1 MMSTDSSPPSG
12 ALHGDAALLNPDQA
26 RAVVGL
32 VEGAPAVRRRYQF
45 FVWTQTQMQ
54 ALLPHQLLV
63 CGAYQRQRRGL
74 VLDAF
79 HNIVL
84 PAELL
89 QALTDPAGPLL
100 AALLQAWL
108 NGRGQPVAV
117 PLAGLAGD
125 GGAAAPVAQHM
136 LGTLRWTH
144 LLVHASS
151 RPQRLAEVETLFIV
165 SATDLLDVHQRA
177 HRCACLDVLL
187 PHLHSTWQRTV
198 ATELELQAGRPPPA
212 GAGGPGAPARAAV
225 VDAPRERGAVTAR
238 EQQILQG
245 MREGLSNQAIGALL
259 GISPLT
265 AKNHVQ
271 KILRKLQ
278 ASNRAQAVALALARQ
293 LIDAAGT
300 APANMST
307 PPRVDRP
314 ADDGPPQP
322 A

>member
-1 MMSTDSSPPSG
+1 MMSTESPPSPG

-100 AALLQAWL
+100 SALLQAWL

-117 PLAGLAGD
+117 PLAALVDA

-151 RPQRLAEVETLFIV
+151 RPQRLAEVETLFVV
-165 SATDLLDVHQRA
+165 SATGLLDAAQRD

-198 ATELELQAGRPPPA
+198 ATELDLQAGRPVSTA
-212 GAGGPGAPARAAV
+212 AGGPGAPVRAAV
-225 VDAPRERGAVTAR
+225 ADAPRERGAVTAR

-245 MREGLSNQAIGALL
+245 VREGLSNQAIGDLL

-265 AKNHVQ
+265 VKNHVQ

-278 ASNRAQAVALALARQ
+278 ASNRAQAVALALGRQ
-293 LIDAAGT
+293 LIDASGSAQAATPPPPRQPGGEPAGT
-300 APANMST
+300 P
-307 PPRVDRP
+307 
-314 ADDGPPQP
+314 
-322 A
+322 

>member
-1 MMSTDSSPPSG
+1 
-12 ALHGDAALLNPDQA
+12 
-26 RAVVGL
+26 VGL

-45 FVWTQTQMQ
+45 FGWTQTQVQ

-79 HNIVL
+79 HNVVL

-100 AALLQAWL
+100 TALLQAWL
-108 NGRGQPVAV
+108 GGRGQPVAV
-117 PLAGLAGD
+117 PLAALAGAD
-125 GGAAAPVAQHM
+125 DAAAPMARHM

-144 LLVHASS
+144 LLVHACS
-151 RPQRLAEVETLFIV
+151 RPQRLAEIETLFIV
-165 SATDLLDVHQRA
+165 SASGLLDVQQRA

-187 PHLHSTWQRTV
+187 PHLHSTWLRTV
-198 ATELELQAGRPPPA
+198 ATELELQAGRPAVAGSGAPGGAAGRGQVPA
-212 GAGGPGAPARAAV
+212 G
-225 VDAPRERGAVTAR
+225 DAPRERGGVTAR

-245 MREGLSNQAIGALL
+245 VREGLSNQAIGDLL

-265 AKNHVQ
+265 VKNHVQ

-278 ASNRAQAVALALARQ
+278 ASNRAQAVALALGRQ
-293 LIDAAGT
+293 LIDTAGT
-300 APANMST
+300 SRRSTAAAP
-307 PPRVDRP
+307 PP
-314 ADDGPPQP
+314 AGHSDDDTMTER
-322 A
+322 

>member
-1 MMSTDSSPPSG
+1 
-12 ALHGDAALLNPDQA
+12 
-26 RAVVGL
+26 
-32 VEGAPAVRRRYQF
+32 
-45 FVWTQTQMQ
+45 
-54 ALLPHQLLV
+54 
-63 CGAYQRQRRGL
+63 
-74 VLDAF
+74 
-79 HNIVL
+79 
-84 PAELL
+84 
-89 QALTDPAGPLL
+89 
-100 AALLQAWL
+100 
-108 NGRGQPVAV
+108 
-117 PLAGLAGD
+117 
-125 GGAAAPVAQHM
+125 
-136 LGTLRWTH
+136 
-144 LLVHASS
+144 
-151 RPQRLAEVETLFIV
+151 
-165 SATDLLDVHQRA
+165 
-177 HRCACLDVLL
+177 
-187 PHLHSTWQRTV
+187 
-198 ATELELQAGRPPPA
+198 
-212 GAGGPGAPARAAV
+212 
-225 VDAPRERGAVTAR
+225 VTAR